1 MCYQE
6 EMSVF
11 NLGSGCCRPDEAN
24 WCRFSAYFNQM
35 VGVFPFSLEYDVP
48 TSIAYA
54 LTIQCR

>member
-11 NLGSGCCRPDEAN
+11 FLGSGCRRPDEAN

-35 VGVFPFSLEYDVP
+35 VGVFAILIGTSLMFLLPFHMH
-48 TSIAYA
+48 
-54 LTIQCR
+54 